1 MNVKRVIKQL
11 KNEYP
16 LKKIIKNNDNNPTEI
31 ICEIDPT
38 EKHPEYDVAIAV
50 IDQSIPHYHKKTTEI
65 YEVLKGELVLTLDGK
80 EALLKKGDKATIKSN
95 TIHSAK
101 GKETWVKAYSK
112 PGWVFKDH
120 ILVE

>member
-1 MNVKRVIKQL
+1 MNVKKVIKQL
-11 KNEYP
+11 KKEYP
-16 LKKIIKNNDNNPTEI
+16 SKKIIKNDENNPTEI

-38 EKHPEYDVAIAV
+38 EKHSEYGVAIAV

-65 YEVLKGELVLTLDGK
+65 YEVLRGELVLILDGK
-80 EALLKKGDKATIKSN
+80 EILLKKGEKATIKPN

-101 GKETWVKAYSK
+101 GKETWIKAYSK
-112 PGWVFKDH
+112 PGWVFNDH